1 MDLVRRHDI
10 EDSVLFDISE
20 HKPLRRKS
28 IKLEPLSPSS
38 SPSLDVSSESDSV
51 QKVPSLDNLYD
62 EASLGGKCVLFSKK
76 HFFSLFTSGPQ
87 LYLHCSPVASFTF
100 AYGSI
105 IDSSLLLLCHLY
117 VACLH
122 SRQVVLFLVAPIV
135 AIVWQLVVSSWFVEW
150 TQHAKIIWQTIH
162 MHFSTSSIGNHCS
175 KDSVKS
181 IKSPN
186 ITNYF

>member
-76 HFFSLFTSGPQ
+76 HSFFSIHKWSLTLFASLTRSLVYLCLRQHHRLITFATLSFACCLFAFTASGPFLGRAHCRNRLTTRCVQ
-87 LYLHCSPVASFTF
+87 LIRWMNPT
-100 AYGSI
+100 
-105 IDSSLLLLCHLY
+105 
-117 VACLH
+117 
-122 SRQVVLFLVAPIV
+122 R
-135 AIVWQLVVSSWFVEW
+135 
-150 TQHAKIIWQTIH
+150 
-162 MHFSTSSIGNHCS
+162 
-175 KDSVKS
+175 
-181 IKSPN
+181 
-186 ITNYF
+186 